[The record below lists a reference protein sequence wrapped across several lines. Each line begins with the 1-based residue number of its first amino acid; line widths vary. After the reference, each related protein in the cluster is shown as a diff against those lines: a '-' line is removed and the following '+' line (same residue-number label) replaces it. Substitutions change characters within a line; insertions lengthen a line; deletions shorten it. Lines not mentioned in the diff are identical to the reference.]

1 MPEQSTPTVTI
12 TLRVNGRDH
21 AVPVSAEDSLL
32 DVLRD
37 RLLLFSCRQT
47 CGLGLCGSCAV
58 IVDGRAVNSC
68 IAPAFPLDGAVVR
81 TAEGLESATG
91 LSDLQAA
98 FVEEQAFQCSFCTP
112 GFLMSATAM
121 LEEGSP
127 QPLDVEDALGGHL
140 CRCGS
145 YEQILAAVRRTMPT
159 RPRRDGTA
167 DPHTPQGDPQ

>member
-1 MPEQSTPTVTI
+1 MPEPAAQSVTI
-12 TLRVNGRDH
+12 ALGVNGRSY
-21 AVPVSAEDSLL
+21 AVSVTAEDSLL

-68 IAPAFPLDGAVVR
+68 IAPAFSLDGAVVR

-91 LSDLQAA
+91 LSPLQAA

-121 LEEGSP
+121 LEEEGP
-127 QPLDVEDALGGHL
+127 GPVDVEDALGGHL

-159 RPRRDGTA
+159 GPRRGGTA
-167 DPHTPQGDPQ
+167 DPHTTQGDPQ

>member
-1 MPEQSTPTVTI
+1 MPEQASESVT
-12 TLRVNGRDH
+12 LGLSVNGRSY
-21 AVPVSAEDSLL
+21 AVSVSAEDSLL

-47 CGLGLCGSCAV
+47 CGVGLCGSCAV
-58 IVDGRAVNSC
+58 ILDGRAVNSC

-91 LSDLQAA
+91 LSPLQEA

-121 LEEGSP
+121 LEEGTGP
-127 QPLDVEDALGGHL
+127 FDVDDALGGHL

-145 YEQILAAVRRTMPT
+145 YEQILAAVRRTLPT
-159 RPRRDGTA
+159 GPAPARFAEPD
-167 DPHTPQGDPQ
+167 TPQGDEQ

>member
-1 MPEQSTPTVTI
+1 MPEQAAESVTI
-12 TLRVNGRDH
+12 TLSVNGRDH

-68 IAPAFPLDGAVVR
+68 IAPAFSLDGAVVR

-91 LSDLQAA
+91 LSALQEA

-121 LEEGSP
+121 LEEEP
-127 QPLDVEDALGGHL
+127 EPFDVEDALGGHL

-145 YEQILAAVRRTMPT
+145 YEQILAAVRRTLPT
-159 RPRRDGTA
+159 GRRRDGTV
-167 DPHTPQGDPQ
+167 DPLTPEGDDQ